1 MSKMNNSMQEMNN
14 WEEKVKKSG
23 MYERTITN
31 IKLGANLMKKIK
43 TYRFPVF
50 MKNGII
56 EQNDEIDKNGNE
68 YEKYQRYT
76 KSFVYKTLGNFSHGE
91 VTDER
96 FLYTMD
102 ENPYDRISD
111 QELRTLA
118 ICCLINERYEIGEYY
133 KKYIEKYRNE
143 FGTGFEKENE
153 FDKLS
158 AKIDNFISIMDNILA
173 DNETFFEKEEKSKKI
188 EKCSIDYYMEKHK
201 RVKKFKNGIKNQM
214 DEGSYMFVM
223 AVINAYVSEKL
234 KNMKVEEKFGRY
246 F

>member
-1 MSKMNNSMQEMNN
+1 MNKMNNKIQGMNN

-23 MYERTITN
+23 MYERTMTN
-31 IKLGANLMKKIK
+31 LKLGPNLMKKIK
-43 TYRFPVF
+43 TYRFPLF

-56 EQNDEIDKNGNE
+56 EQNDEIDGNNEE
-68 YEKYQRYT
+68 YERYQRYT
-76 KSFVYKTLGNFSHGE
+76 KSFIYKTLGNFSHGE

-96 FLYTMD
+96 FLYTTD

-118 ICCLINERYEIGEYY
+118 ICCLINERYEIKEYY
-133 KKYIEKYRNE
+133 KGYIEKYRKNFDNE
-143 FGTGFEKENE
+143 EE

-158 AKIDNFISIMDNILA
+158 AKIDNFISIMDSILA
-173 DNETFFEKEEKSKKI
+173 DNGTFYEKIKKS
-188 EKCSIDYYMEKHK
+188 SIDYYFEEYK
-201 RVKKFKNGIKNQM
+201 RVKKLKNGIKNQI
-214 DEGSYMFVM
+214 DENSYMFVM
-223 AVINAYVSEKL
+223 TVINAYVSDKL

>member
-1 MSKMNNSMQEMNN
+1 MNNKIQEMNN

-23 MYERTITN
+23 MYERTMTN
-31 IKLGANLMKKIK
+31 LKLGPNLMKEIK
-43 TYRFPVF
+43 TYRFPLF

-56 EQNDEIDKNGNE
+56 EQNDENSNK
-68 YEKYQRYT
+68 YERYQRYT
-76 KSFVYKTLGNFSHGE
+76 KSFIYKTLGNFSHGE

-96 FLYTMD
+96 FLYTTD

-111 QELRTLA
+111 RELRTFA
-118 ICCLINERYEIGEYY
+118 ICCLINERYEIRNFY
-133 KKYIEKYRNE
+133 KEYIEQYRNVFENE
-143 FGTGFEKENE
+143 FDKGFEKENE

-188 EKCSIDYYMEKHK
+188 EKSSLDYYMDEYK
-201 RVKKFKNGIKNQM
+201 RVKKFKNEIKNQM
-214 DEGSYMFVM
+214 DEDSYMFVM

>member
-1 MSKMNNSMQEMNN
+1 MSKMNNNIQEMNN

-23 MYERTITN
+23 MYERTVTN

-43 TYRFPVF
+43 TYRFPFF

-56 EQNDEIDKNGNE
+56 EQNDEIDGNNEE
-68 YEKYQRYT
+68 YERYQRYT
-76 KSFVYKTLGNFSHGE
+76 KSFIYKTLGNFSHGE
-91 VTDER
+91 VADER
-96 FLYTMD
+96 FLYTTD

-118 ICCLINERYEIGEYY
+118 ICCLINERYGIRDFY
-133 KKYIEKYRNE
+133 KKYIEKYRND
-143 FGTGFEKENE
+143 FENDEE

-173 DNETFFEKEEKSKKI
+173 DNETFFEKCKKI
-188 EKCSIDYYMEKHK
+188 EKSSIDYYMEEYK

-214 DEGSYMFVM
+214 DEDSYMFVM
-223 AVINAYVSEKL
+223 ATINAYVSDKL
-234 KNMKVEEKFGRY
+234 KNMKIEEKFRRY

>member
-1 MSKMNNSMQEMNN
+1 MSKMNNKIQEMNN

-23 MYERTITN
+23 MYERTMTTL
-31 IKLGANLMKKIK
+31 KLGANLMKKIK
-43 TYRFPVF
+43 TYRFPLF

-56 EQNDEIDKNGNE
+56 EQNNEIDGNNEE
-68 YEKYQRYT
+68 YERYQRYT
-76 KSFVYKTLGNFSHGE
+76 KSFIYKTLGNFSHGE

-96 FLYTMD
+96 FLYTTD

-118 ICCLINERYEIGEYY
+118 ICCLINERYEIKDFY

-143 FGTGFEKENE
+143 FENE
-153 FDKLS
+153 FGKDKFDKLS
-158 AKIDNFISIMDNILA
+158 AKIDNFISIIDSILA
-173 DNETFFEKEEKSKKI
+173 DNGTYFEKSEKSEEIKKN
-188 EKCSIDYYMEKHK
+188 SIDYYMDEYK

-214 DEGSYMFVM
+214 DENSYMFVM
-223 AVINAYVSEKL
+223 AVINAYVSYKL
-234 KNMKVEEKFGRY
+234 KSMKVEEKFGRY

>member
-1 MSKMNNSMQEMNN
+1 MSKMNNNIQEMNN

-23 MYERTITN
+23 MYERTVTN

-43 TYRFPVF
+43 TYRFPLF

-56 EQNDEIDKNGNE
+56 EQNDETDKNGNE
-68 YEKYQRYT
+68 HEKYQRYT

-91 VTDER
+91 VRDER
-96 FLYTMD
+96 FLYTTD

-118 ICCLINERYEIGEYY
+118 ICCLINERYEIRDFY
-133 KKYIEKYRNE
+133 KKYIGKYRND
-143 FGTGFEKENE
+143 FENDEE

-158 AKIDNFISIMDNILA
+158 AKIDNFISIMDGILA
-173 DNETFFEKEEKSKKI
+173 DNGTFSEKI
-188 EKCSIDYYMEKHK
+188 EKSSVDYYMEEHK
-201 RVKKFKNGIKNQM
+201 RVKKFKNEIKNQM
-214 DEGSYMFVM
+214 DEDSYMFVM
-223 AVINAYVSEKL
+223 AVIDAYVSDKL
-234 KNMKVEEKFGRY
+234 NSMKVEEKFERY